1 MAKIGLEIHGQLTK
15 LESKLFCPCK
25 ADYRQFEPNTNICP
39 ICMGIPGS
47 LPLLNRTAVEKATLI
62 AMALDCKTPNKIA
75 FFRKSYFYP
84 DLPKNFQITQL
95 NVYGNTSIGWE
106 GKISVAD
113 KVIRIRR
120 IQLEEDPG
128 RLIYEGANEKTKVTL
143 VDYNRAGTPLVEIV
157 TEPDFETPHEVREF
171 LNILSDL
178 LENLNVSDPGLE
190 GAMRADA
197 NVSIEGG
204 SKVEIKNI
212 GSFHDLEKAVHFE
225 ITRQQSLTERKI
237 EIVQETRHW
246 DDGRKITVSARTKE
260 EEAEYRYHLE
270 ADIPWIRINDD
281 TKNQL
286 QSHMPESISSKK
298 ERYVSKYGITPQVA
312 DILASDR
319 YFSELFENAKNE
331 TNAKDVAN
339 MITTDIMGLLD
350 TREKRETSK
359 LSPEHLSDLVEYIKS
374 NKITRASAKLALD
387 EIIKNGKSLEQII
400 NDLDLGHVSDKE
412 ELSDIITQV
421 LNEEA
426 KAVEDA
432 KLNPEIVNFL
442 VGKVMQKTRGKADP
456 ELTLS
461 LLKKSL
467 GFD

>member
-1 MAKIGLEIHGQLTK
+1 M
-15 LESKLFCPCK
+15 
-25 ADYRQFEPNTNICP
+25 
-39 ICMGIPGS
+39 
-47 LPLLNRTAVEKATLI
+47 
-62 AMALDCKTPNKIA
+62 
-75 FFRKSYFYP
+75 
-84 DLPKNFQITQL
+84 
-95 NVYGNTSIGWE
+95 
-106 GKISVAD
+106 
-113 KVIRIRR
+113 
-120 IQLEEDPG
+120 EEDPG
-128 RLIYEGANEKTKVTL
+128 RIIYEGATEKTKLTL

-157 TEPDFETPHEVREF
+157 TEPDFENPHQVREF
-171 LNILSDL
+171 LIILSDL

-225 ITRQQSLTERKI
+225 ITRQQSLAEREI

-286 QSHMPESISSKK
+286 QVHMPESISSKK

-312 DILASDR
+312 GILSSDR

-350 TREKRETSK
+350 TREKRDSSK
-359 LSPEHLSDLVEYIKS
+359 LNAEHLSALIESIKS
-374 NKITRASAKLALD
+374 GKITRTSAKLALD
-387 EIIKNGKSLEQII
+387 EIIKNGKPLEQII
-400 NDLDLGHVSDKE
+400 DSLGLGHVSDE
-412 ELSDIITQV
+412 GELTDVITQI
-421 LNEEA
+421 LKEEA

-432 KLNPEIVNFL
+432 KQNPEIVNFL
-442 VGKVMQKTRGKADP
+442 VGKVMQKTQGKADP
-456 ELTLS
+456 ELTLT

-467 GFD
+467 GIG

>member
-39 ICMGIPGS
+39 ICMGIPGA

-106 GKISVAD
+106 GKILVAD

-225 ITRQQSLTERKI
+225 ITRQQSLAERKI

-286 QSHMPESISSKK
+286 QAHMPESISSKK